1 MSREASKNNF
11 SNHLDKKIGGA
22 LIDDQLFL
30 YMLNSFRAQ
39 YKHVLNKIPKKECYS
54 MSKNN
59 STFFLNKRDFKKSNN
74 GFQELLGFKILFVQN
89 MKNTLTLESTPMVF

>member
-22 LIDDQLFL
+22 FIDDQLFL

-59 STFFLNKRDFKKSNN
+59 STFFFEQER
-74 GFQELLGFKILFVQN
+74 FQEIK
-89 MKNTLTLESTPMVF
+89 